1 MIIKKQRKI
10 RKLEGE
16 EWKDVEQ
23 TGGRYQV
30 SNFGR
35 IKSFALDKKNGKIM
49 KFIDLKGFNTIS
61 LKIDGKDVRYLV
73 HKLTA
78 IAWVTKE
85 SDDHRFVVHLDWNIR
100 NNHFTNLAWKTKEEY
115 YKRMGQHLK
124 DLAKDPNRPKV
135 INYSKLNTSQV
146 QHIKA
151 MLERGVKQ
159 NLIAKMFCVSEMQI
173 TRIKR
178 GENWGD
184 VQALPMK
191 NK

>member
-1 MIIKKQRKI
+1 MIIKKQRKL

-16 EWKDVEQ
+16 EWRDIDK
-23 TGGRYQV
+23 TNGRYQV

-35 IKSFALDKKNGKIM
+35 IKSFALDKVNGRIM

-61 LKIDGKDVRYLV
+61 LKIEGKDVRFLV

-78 IAWVTKE
+78 ISWVTRE
-85 SDDHRFVVHLDWNIR
+85 SEIHRFVVHLDWNIR

-115 YKRMGQHLK
+115 YKRMGQHLR

-135 INYSKLNTSQV
+135 INYSKLNVSQV

-184 VQALPMK
+184 VKPIALK
-191 NK
+191 